1 VDLCRVILDILNTG
15 IMPPQ
20 LNSTNIVLIP
30 KVKNP
35 VSVSDYRPISLCN
48 VFYKVISKV
57 LANRLKKILLSIISP
72 TQSAFLLERLIT
84 DNVLVAYETLHTMHA
99 RMKGKQGFMMAIKL
113 DMSKTY
119 DRVEWGF
126 LEAVLEKLGFDRRWI
141 NLIMMC
147 VTTMHYTILVNGKP
161 SGTIIPEKGI

>member
-1 VDLCRVILDILNTG
+1 
-15 IMPPQ
+15 
-20 LNSTNIVLIP
+20 
-30 KVKNP
+30 
-35 VSVSDYRPISLCN
+35 
-48 VFYKVISKV
+48 
-57 LANRLKKILLSIISP
+57 
-72 TQSAFLLERLIT
+72 
-84 DNVLVAYETLHTMHA
+84 VAYETLHTMHA

-113 DMSKTY
+113 DMSKAY